1 MTKDEFKQKAIR
13 KGTAALFGPKHG
25 KKIALVLIALF
36 TILIPEALAGEKYPL
51 TMNSVYTRGHSRRDT
66 LPKHDYAS
74 GDYECTAGDDT
85 DAPDCRTILEWAE
98 LDSIAGTP
106 DTVLFTMADG
116 VQVGV
121 QSTSVNKIY
130 DTTCIPGISVI
141 FCDIYYKLL
150 GMTQAPMQKP
160 GPFGQVVWTTTEE
173 SVAAQ
178 KALDK
183 KLFGNGNQM
192 QVSFRYKLK
201 GKPDKNGFQ
210 RIEVS
215 GIDSG
220 TTHDLNPLGDGY
232 YIKR

>member
-1 MTKDEFKQKAIR
+1 MFCKEIAT
-13 KGTAALFGPKHG
+13 LFGAMHR
-25 KKIALVLIALF
+25 KKIVLVLIALF
-36 TILIPEALAGEKYPL
+36 TILVSQAIAGEKYPL
-51 TMNSVYTRGHSRRDT
+51 TMTAVYTRGHILPGT
-66 LPKHDYAS
+66 MPKHDYTS

-85 DAPDCRTILEWAE
+85 HAPDCRTILEWAK
-98 LDSIAGTP
+98 LDSISGIP

-121 QSTSVNKIY
+121 QSSSVNKVY
-130 DTTCIPGISVI
+130 DTTCSPGDFII
-141 FCDIYYKLL
+141 FCDIYYNLL

-178 KALDK
+178 KSLDK